1 MICKTFT
8 MEGRKRR
15 KRGVEVNKLRQ
26 NNVLMIAN
34 KQIHKFI
41 NKYRSRL
48 PPTRSTVE
56 WAVVFL
62 CVLISFF
69 FRAPILFNTTLILV
83 MRNSVSLYFS

>member
-15 KRGVEVNKLRQ
+15 KRGVEVNELRQ

-34 KQIHKFI
+34 KQIHKLI
-41 NKYRSRL
+41 NVYRSRL

-56 WAVVFL
+56 WAVVF
-62 CVLISFF
+62 
-69 FRAPILFNTTLILV
+69 
-83 MRNSVSLYFS
+83 